1 MTAAADGPPVCRQTG
16 AAMKWLKLALPLAA
30 LAGAVALA
38 APALHLV

>member
-1 MTAAADGPPVCRQTG
+1 
-16 AAMKWLKLALPLAA
+16 MKWLKLALPLAA

>member
-1 MTAAADGPPVCRQTG
+1 VTAAADTPPVCRQAG
-16 AAMKWLKLALPLAA
+16 IIMKWLKLALPLAA